1 MEDLERVAAGCEPF
15 WVGGSCGVEG
25 ASTVGGFVRSGAVD
39 RIVRGIRAD
48 IAVAVAVAVVVAAS
62 VGVVLTGEGG
72 CR

>member
-25 ASTVGGFVRSGAVD
+25 ASTVGGFVRGGAVD

-48 IAVAVAVAVVVAAS
+48 IAVAVVLVVAAS
-62 VGVVLTGEGG
+62 VGVVLTGDGG
-72 CR
+72 CRPG